1 MKKKKTK
8 NPLSKRVFRELASEW
23 RKYLVIFLFL
33 VLTIGFVSGIYVA
46 NESMLASIVESKT
59 LYNLEDG
66 HFELKE
72 KADEELLFAI
82 ESGEKADLKEF
93 YLNKAKKELDEK
105 FEDEFRREFN
115 SAFNSEFGYQFEV
128 QVKQTLLAQGL
139 DEQTASAMLGT
150 AVEQAKQNGTYDSA
164 YWSAYNSAYQSAYDE
179 AYDEAWSEVQDEVN
193 EKYAEAEEKYELN
206 DPDFKEVQTKLYEN
220 FFKNADEDSD
230 NDGESNGTVRVYAK
244 TESIN
249 NACLLDGRFPEKEGE
264 IAIDRMHADNVGVK
278 VGDFV
283 TVSGQKYEVVGL
295 LAYVNYSTL
304 HEKATDFMFDAISF
318 DVAMVT
324 PETFEQ
330 IDEKTHYAYA
340 WKNVNEPSDEKE
352 EKAASDDFSKA
363 LMTQSIV
370 SENDLEDYL
379 PRYANPA
386 VSFAEDDM
394 GSDKSMGGVLLY
406 ILVVIIGFIFAVTIT
421 NTISKESS
429 AIGALR
435 ASGYTKG
442 ELVRHYI
449 AMPVAVTLFAACV
462 GNVLGYTVCKNVVV
476 SMYYN
481 SYSLPGYTT
490 LWNTDAFIKTTVVPV
505 VLMFAV
511 NLGVISK
518 MMNHTP
524 LEFLRG
530 NLKKSKRQKTMRLPN
545 VKFFSRFRMRIILQN
560 AANYLIL
567 FVGVFFVMILLAM
580 SLGLPSTLEYYQN
593 NAENMIF
600 SKYQYVLSSY
610 EDDDGDLIQ
619 TENPDAE
626 KVSISSLIRKSDALD
641 EEISVYSVAD
651 GSRYIK
657 IDGLENL
664 KDNEVF
670 ISQTFGQKYSLNKGD
685 VFELEEKY
693 ENKSYEFKVAGI
705 YDKSISLA
713 VFMPEE
719 SYKAMFE
726 LKENEFGGF
735 LSDTEITDIDEDYIA
750 TVITKAD
757 ITKMCDQLNHSMG
770 SYMDYFSV
778 LCVALSAVLIYMLST
793 LIIEKNESAI
803 SMAKILGYTNGEI
816 GSLYL
821 NSTTIVLIISDAV
834 GSVAGVYVMKEI
846 WKQMLL
852 TYNGWF
858 EFRMEPDGYVK
869 MFFFVLI
876 GYLVVMLINYRRIKR
891 VPMAQ
896 ALKDAE

>member
-1 MKKKKTK
+1 MKKKKIK
-8 NPLSKRVFRELASEW
+8 NPLSKRVFRELGKEW

-33 VLTIGFVSGIYVA
+33 VLTIGFVSGMYVA
-46 NESMLASIVESKT
+46 NESMLASIDESKT
-59 LYNLEDG
+59 LYKLEDG
-66 HFELKE
+66 HFELEE
-72 KADEELLFAI
+72 KADEKLISAI
-82 ESGEKADLKEF
+82 ESGEKADLREF

-115 SAFNSEFGYQFEV
+115 SAFNSEFSYQFEL

-139 DEQTASAMLGT
+139 DESTASAMLGT

-206 DPDFKEVQTKLYEN
+206 DPDFKEVKVKLYEN

-230 NDGESNGTVRVYAK
+230 SDGESNGTVRVYKK
-244 TESIN
+244 TDEIN
-249 NACLLDGRFPEKEGE
+249 TADLLDGRFPEKDEE

-278 VGDFV
+278 VGDFI
-283 TVSGQKYEVVGL
+283 TVSGKKYEVVGL

-304 HEKATDFMFDAISF
+304 HEKATDLMFDAIGF

-324 PETFEQ
+324 PDAFEL
-330 IDEKTHYAYA
+330 IDEKMHYAYA
-340 WKNVNEPSDEKE
+340 WKYEETPGNEKE

-370 SENDLEDYL
+370 AENDIEDYL

-386 VSFAEDDM
+386 VTFAEDDM

-429 AIGALR
+429 AIGTLR

-442 ELVRHYI
+442 ELTRHYI
-449 AMPVAVTLFAACV
+449 AMPVAVTLIASAV
-462 GNVLGYTVCKNVVV
+462 GNVLGYTVFKNVVV

-481 SYSLPGYTT
+481 SYSLPGYKT
-490 LWNTDAFIKTTVVPV
+490 LWNTDAFTKTTVVPV
-505 VLMFAV
+505 VLMFIV
-511 NLGVISK
+511 NLGAISK

-560 AANYLIL
+560 AANYIILII
-567 FVGVFFVMILLAM
+567 GVFFVMVLLAM
-580 SLGLPSTLEYYQN
+580 SIGLPSTLKYYQD
-593 NAENMIF
+593 NAENMMF
-600 SKYQYVLSSY
+600 AKYQYILSSY
-610 EDDDGDLIQ
+610 EDEDGDLIE

-626 KVSISSLIRKSDALD
+626 KFSISTLVKRSNALD
-641 EEISVYSVAD
+641 EEISVYSVED
-651 GSRYIK
+651 ESKYIK
-657 IDGLENL
+657 TDGISEL

-670 ISQTFGQKYSLNKGD
+670 ISETFSEKYSLGKGD
-685 VFELEEKY
+685 IFELEEKY
-693 ENKSYEFKVAGI
+693 ENKTYEFKVAGI

-719 SYKAMFE
+719 SYSTTFE

-757 ITKMCDQLNHSMG
+757 ITKMCDQMNHSMG

-778 LCVALSAVLIYMLST
+778 LCAALSAVLIYMLST

-803 SMAKILGYTNGEI
+803 SMTKILGYTNGEI

-821 NSTTIVLIISDAV
+821 NSTTIVLLAADAA
-834 GSVAGVYVMKEI
+834 GAFGGVYVMKEL
-846 WKQMLL
+846 WRQMLL

-869 MFFFVLI
+869 MFLFVLI
-876 GYLVVMLINYRRIKR
+876 GYMAVMLLNYRRIKR
-891 VPMAQ
+891 VPMSE